1 MAKNK
6 LFWIIGSMGLVI
18 IILIGALVFSLNNK
32 EGYAASIDGE
42 KIGMDELHELLVT
55 QYGADGV
62 NTLIAQKIVE
72 KEIAKNDIKVTD
84 KEIEAELAEY
94 QEYYGGEE
102 SFNSVL
108 ESSGVKLADVKEDIK
123 RNVATNKLLEDRI
136 EITDE
141 EMKTYFEENKAQYGQ
156 AEQVQ
161 ASHILVEDEA
171 TAKEVKEKLDAGED
185 FADLAKEYSTDSS
198 SESGGDL
205 GYFGK
210 GEMVAEFEEAAFSME
225 IGEISEPVKSEH
237 GYHIIKV
244 VDKKEAKDAVYEDVK
259 DEVKDAIFDTK
270 AQTEYSTWLSEKM
283 EEYKAE
289 SLLNA

>member
-161 ASHILVEDEA
+161 ASHILVEDEE

-210 GEMVAEFEEAAFSME
+210 GEMVAEFEEAAFAME

>member
-1 MAKNK
+1 
-6 LFWIIGSMGLVI
+6 
-18 IILIGALVFSLNNK
+18 
-32 EGYAASIDGE
+32 
-42 KIGMDELHELLVT
+42 MDELHELLVT

-62 NTLIAQKIVE
+62 NSLLAQKIVE
-72 KEIAKNDIKVTD
+72 KEISKNDIKVTD
-84 KEIEAELAEY
+84 KEIEEELAEY

-102 SFNSVL
+102 AFNSVL
-108 ESSGVKLADVKEDIK
+108 ESSGVNLADVKEDIK

-136 EITDE
+136 EITEE
-141 EMKTYFEENKAQYGQ
+141 EMKTYFEENKAQYAQ
-156 AEQVQ
+156 TEQVQ

-171 TAKEVKEKLDAGED
+171 TAKEVKEKLDAGGD
-185 FADLAKEYSTDSS
+185 FAELAKEYSTDSS

-225 IGEISEPVKSEH
+225 IGEISAPVKSEF

-259 DEVKDAIFDTK
+259 DEIKSTLFDTK

>member
-6 LFWIIGSMGLVI
+6 VFWIIGSMGLVI
-18 IILIGALVFSLNNK
+18 VILIGALVFSLNK
-32 EGYAASIDGE
+32 EGYAATIDGE
-42 KIGMDELHELLVT
+42 KIGMDELNELLVT

-62 NTLIAQKIVE
+62 NTLLAQKIVE
-72 KEIAKNDIKVTD
+72 KEIKKNDIKVTD
-84 KEIEAELAEY
+84 EDIEKELAEY

-102 SFNSVL
+102 AFNSVL

-141 EMKTYFEENKAQYGQ
+141 EMKTYFEENKAQFAQ
-156 AEQVQ
+156 QEQVQ

-171 TAKEVKEKLDAGED
+171 TAKEVKKKLDAGED

-198 SESGGDL
+198 KDSGGDL

-210 GEMVAEFEEAAFSME
+210 GEMVAEFEEAAFSMK
-225 IGEISEPVKSEH
+225 IGEISDPVKSEF

-289 SLLNA
+289 SLLKA

>member
-6 LFWIIGSMGLVI
+6 MFWIIGSMGLVI
-18 IILIGALVFSLNNK
+18 VILIGTLVFSLNKN
-32 EGYAASIDGE
+32 EGYAATIDGE

-72 KEIAKNDIKVTD
+72 KEVEKNDIKVTD
-84 KEIEAELAEY
+84 KEIEEELAEY

-102 SFNSVL
+102 AFNSVL
-108 ESSGVKLADVKEDIK
+108 ESSGVTLADVKEDIK
-123 RNVATNKLLEDRI
+123 RNVETNKLLEDRI

-141 EMKTYFEENKAQYGQ
+141 EMKTYFEENKDQYAQT
-156 AEQVQ
+156 EQVQ

-171 TAKEVKEKLDAGED
+171 TAKEVEEKLDAGED
-185 FADLAKEYSTDSS
+185 FAELAKEYSTDSS
-198 SESGGDL
+198 AESGGDL

-225 IGEISEPVKSEH
+225 IGEISDPVKSEF

-283 EEYKAE
+283 EEYKVE
-289 SLLNA
+289 NLLNA

>member
-62 NTLIAQKIVE
+62 NTLLAQKIVE

-185 FADLAKEYSTDSS
+185 FAELAKEYSTDSS

>member
-18 IILIGALVFSLNNK
+18 ILLIGALVFSLNK
-32 EGYAASIDGE
+32 EGYAATIDGE

-62 NTLIAQKIVE
+62 NSLLAQKIVE
-72 KEIAKNDIKVTD
+72 KEIKKNDIKVTD
-84 KEIEAELAEY
+84 KEIEKELAEY

-102 SFNSVL
+102 AFNSVL

-141 EMKTYFEENKAQYGQ
+141 EMKTYFEENKAQYAQ

-161 ASHILVEDEA
+161 ASHILVEDEE

>member
-62 NTLIAQKIVE
+62 NTLLAQKIVE

-84 KEIEAELAEY
+84 KEIDAELAEY

-185 FADLAKEYSTDSS
+185 FAELAKEYSTDSS